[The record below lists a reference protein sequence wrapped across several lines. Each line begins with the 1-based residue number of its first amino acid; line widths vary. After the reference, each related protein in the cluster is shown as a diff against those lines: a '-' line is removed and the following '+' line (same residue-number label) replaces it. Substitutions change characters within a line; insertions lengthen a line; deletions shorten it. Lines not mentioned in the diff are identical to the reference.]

1 MNTFVQ
7 TVKGRL
13 GLKITPLEIKQQEF
27 KRVMRG
33 YDTIEVDTFL
43 DMVSNE
49 FEKLLTDVREYEKK
63 VAGLEAELSNFK
75 EVESTLKQTLM
86 NVQETSGKSL
96 ENSKK
101 EAILMRKEAELEVQ
115 KMIEKAR
122 HERDAMKEEVIT
134 LRTQKQSLIS
144 RLRHVLTSQLE
155 LMDVLE
161 LDDADISK
169 LRDRT
174 KKVFSAATADLNRAR
189 AENPG
194 GGAADKN
201 QSATRQQTQTDDENT
216 GEAPASPGKERK
228 EDGTNLFR
236 DVFGDD
242 MDTYIK

>member
-1 MNTFVQ
+1 LEVEF
-7 TVKGRL
+7 KFEKSSGGRS
-13 GLKITPLEIKQQEF
+13 GLKLSPLEIKQQEF
-27 KRVMRG
+27 KKVMRG
-33 YDTIEVDTFL
+33 YDPVEVDTFL
-43 DMVSNE
+43 DLVGNE
-49 FEKLLTDVREYEKK
+49 FEKLLTDAREYEKK
-63 VAGLEAELSNFK
+63 IITLEAELNNFK

-101 EAILMRKEAELEVQ
+101 EAILMRREAELEVQ
-115 KMIEKAR
+115 KMIEAAR
-122 HERDAMKEEVIT
+122 RDRDTMKEEVIT

-161 LDDADISK
+161 LDDADMSK

-174 KKVFSAATADLNRAR
+174 KKVFLAGSSNIKP
-189 AENPG
+189 E
-194 GGAADKN
+194 
-201 QSATRQQTQTDDENT
+201 QQPNAQNIAKQKSTSTEFEETESETPETSQV
-216 GEAPASPGKERK
+216 KK

>member
-1 MNTFVQ
+1 M
-7 TVKGRL
+7 
-13 GLKITPLEIKQQEF
+13 KITPLEIKQQEF
-27 KRVMRG
+27 KKVMRG
-33 YDTIEVDTFL
+33 YDTVEVDTFL

-49 FEKLLTDVREYEKK
+49 FEKLLTDAREYEKR
-63 VAGLEAELSNFK
+63 VAALEAELSNFK

-101 EAILMRKEAELEVQ
+101 EAILIRKEAEIEVQ
-115 KMIEKAR
+115 RMIEQAR
-122 HERDAMKEEVIT
+122 RERDAMKEEVIT
-134 LRTQKQSLIS
+134 LQTQKQSLIS

-174 KKVFSAATADLNRAR
+174 KKVFSAATEDLN
-189 AENPG
+189 NLK
-194 GGAADKN
+194 GGARKNAPQDEAKETPGEETAPDEEVPDKA
-201 QSATRQQTQTDDENT
+201 SDS
-216 GEAPASPGKERK
+216 PARDRK

-242 MDTYIK
+242 METYIK